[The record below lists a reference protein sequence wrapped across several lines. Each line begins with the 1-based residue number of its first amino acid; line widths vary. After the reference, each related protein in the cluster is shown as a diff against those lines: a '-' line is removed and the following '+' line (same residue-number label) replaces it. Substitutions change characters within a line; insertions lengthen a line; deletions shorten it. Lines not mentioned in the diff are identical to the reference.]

1 MAEPHRQPAPR
12 LTADKPGVAEA
23 AARPP
28 EPADLRPL
36 LVAPERFGLFAALR
50 LIEAAHPDRPKL
62 GEARRARDEPV
73 RLGQPPHLHFPPAA
87 IAAFSGGRNGRPPRL
102 LTYAFGL
109 FGPQGPLPLHVS
121 REAFSRARHRSDP
134 ALADFCD
141 VLHHRFLA
149 LYWRAYAKARPAVE
163 QDRPGSSRFRRRLGA
178 VAGLPGPG
186 LSAPSP
192 LPDRFP
198 LFAAGLLALQT
209 RPAEAIARLVSL
221 YFAVPA
227 KVQEFV
233 GAWLDIPPRALT
245 RLGLPGGSSRLGQ
258 DAVVGT
264 RVFLRHHRF
273 RLVLGPLGLAEF
285 LGFLPDGD
293 SRAKLAAMVRRVPG
307 PEMDWDTQL
316 VLRRAEVPGT
326 VLDGTARLGWTSW
339 LLPRERGHRRDADD
353 VVLLGHGGG
362 G

>member
-12 LTADKPGVAEA
+12 LTADRPGAAEA
-23 AARPP
+23 DRLAEA
-28 EPADLRPL
+28 ADLRPL
-36 LVAPERFGLFAALR
+36 LSAPERFGLFAALR

-73 RLGQPPHLHFPPAA
+73 RLGQPPHLHFPPAV

-134 ALADFCD
+134 ALAEFCD

-163 QDRPGSSRFRRRLGA
+163 QDRPGASRFRHRLGA

-186 LSAPSP
+186 SSARSA

-198 LFAAGLLALQT
+198 LFAAGLLAMQT
-209 RPAEAIARLVSL
+209 RPAEAIARLVAL

-245 RLGLPGGSSRLGQ
+245 RLGLPDGSSRLGQ
-258 DAVVGT
+258 DAIVGT
-264 RVFLRHHRF
+264 RAYLRHHRF
-273 RLVLGPLGLAEF
+273 RLVLGPLGLADF

-293 SRAKLAAMVRRVPG
+293 ARAKLAAMVRRVPG

-316 VLRRAEVPGT
+316 VLRRDEVPAT
-326 VLDGTARLGWTSW
+326 ALDGTARLGWTSW
-339 LLPRERGHRRDADD
+339 LPTRQRDRDADD
-353 VVLLGHGGG
+353 VVLLGSGG
-362 G
+362 

>member
-1 MAEPHRQPAPR
+1 
-12 LTADKPGVAEA
+12 V
-23 AARPP
+23 
-28 EPADLRPL
+28 
-36 LVAPERFGLFAALR
+36 
-50 LIEAAHPDRPKL
+50 
-62 GEARRARDEPV
+62 
-73 RLGQPPHLHFPPAA
+73 
-87 IAAFSGGRNGRPPRL
+87 
-102 LTYAFGL
+102 
-109 FGPQGPLPLHVS
+109 
-121 REAFSRARHRSDP
+121 
-134 ALADFCD
+134 
-141 VLHHRFLA
+141 
-149 LYWRAYAKARPAVE
+149 
-163 QDRPGSSRFRRRLGA
+163 
-178 VAGLPGPG
+178 
-186 LSAPSP
+186 
-192 LPDRFP
+192 
-198 LFAAGLLALQT
+198 FAAGLLAMQT

-227 KVQEFV
+227 KVREFV

-264 RVFLRHHRF
+264 RVFHRHHRF

-316 VLRRAEVPGT
+316 VLRRDEVPGT

-339 LLPRERGHRRDADD
+339 LLPRKHGHRRDADD

-362 G
+362 SG